1 MRPDP
6 YGKAHVHGAVPRRAR
21 RLHTSICNAP
31 FRGHDLDNR
40 GAAGQEAFAKPQAFP
55 YRRKRNW
62 ETGLGL
68 GRHREGGSVSE
79 TQWMSLVAL
88 LMVAVLVVPA
98 ALRRNRGVVLRNA
111 ALWLALIVALVW
123 VYNRF
128 GPFGL

>member
-1 MRPDP
+1 M
-6 YGKAHVHGAVPRRAR
+6 
-21 RLHTSICNAP
+21 
-31 FRGHDLDNR
+31 
-40 GAAGQEAFAKPQAFP
+40 
-55 YRRKRNW
+55 
-62 ETGLGL
+62 
-68 GRHREGGSVSE
+68 SE

-128 GPFGL
+128 GPFGN

>member
-1 MRPDP
+1 M
-6 YGKAHVHGAVPRRAR
+6 
-21 RLHTSICNAP
+21 
-31 FRGHDLDNR
+31 
-40 GAAGQEAFAKPQAFP
+40 
-55 YRRKRNW
+55 
-62 ETGLGL
+62 
-68 GRHREGGSVSE
+68 SE
-79 TQWMSLVAL
+79 TQWMSLVTL

>member
-1 MRPDP
+1 
-6 YGKAHVHGAVPRRAR
+6 
-21 RLHTSICNAP
+21 
-31 FRGHDLDNR
+31 
-40 GAAGQEAFAKPQAFP
+40 
-55 YRRKRNW
+55 
-62 ETGLGL
+62 
-68 GRHREGGSVSE
+68 VSE
-79 TQWMSLVAL
+79 TQWISLVAL

>member
-1 MRPDP
+1 M
-6 YGKAHVHGAVPRRAR
+6 
-21 RLHTSICNAP
+21 
-31 FRGHDLDNR
+31 
-40 GAAGQEAFAKPQAFP
+40 
-55 YRRKRNW
+55 
-62 ETGLGL
+62 
-68 GRHREGGSVSE
+68 EGGGVSE

-128 GPFGL
+128 GPFGI

>member
-1 MRPDP
+1 M
-6 YGKAHVHGAVPRRAR
+6 
-21 RLHTSICNAP
+21 
-31 FRGHDLDNR
+31 
-40 GAAGQEAFAKPQAFP
+40 
-55 YRRKRNW
+55 
-62 ETGLGL
+62 
-68 GRHREGGSVSE
+68 SE